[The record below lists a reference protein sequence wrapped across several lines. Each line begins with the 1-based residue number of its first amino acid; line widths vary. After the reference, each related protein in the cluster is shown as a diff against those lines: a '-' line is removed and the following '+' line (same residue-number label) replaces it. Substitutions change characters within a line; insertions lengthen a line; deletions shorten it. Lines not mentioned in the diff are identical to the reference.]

1 MAQFNYTKFL
11 KEGGIEKY
19 LMEADFGNDP
29 QDRYDYIRPLMSRL
43 PDTART
49 EYLIDALDQA
59 LADFNMTDDMKE
71 KTEFDMIFI
80 EIMKELG
87 LESELMEAGDSLIN
101 PEAEEISPEDL
112 EAASDLLASLAEN
125 DDVLDEILDEAILP
139 ATFNVG
145 DVARLIID
153 PKDGYNQPGP
163 DLEVLRVEP
172 QIGGKFQNVLVKNY
186 RTGEKVEYDNKQLA
200 LVRLGKISQAEEPM
214 IGELEGEVQTENAE
228 GDIQV
233 GDLVYFKGHE
243 DKMPMRVLKVRRMFG
258 TGVNA
263 ITTEKGEYDETQLV
277 RAKRGVDL
285 GDGTFE
291 ISEMEGEVQS
301 EEVTTKIGAV
311 QKGNV
316 LDAIK
321 LLNHIQYEMADEF
334 TDESMESLSDVIV
347 MLGQVL
353 KTFKK

>member
-11 KEGGIEKY
+11 KEGGIQKY

-101 PEAEEISPEDL
+101 PEAEEIDAEDL
-112 EAASDLLASLAEN
+112 EASSDYFDSLAEN
-125 DDVLDEILDEAILP
+125 DDVLDEI
-139 ATFNVG
+139 V
-145 DVARLIID
+145 
-153 PKDGYNQPGP
+153 
-163 DLEVLRVEP
+163 
-172 QIGGKFQNVLVKNY
+172 
-186 RTGEKVEYDNKQLA
+186 
-200 LVRLGKISQAEEPM
+200 
-214 IGELEGEVQTENAE
+214 AE

-233 GDLVYFKGHE
+233 GDLVYFKGYE
-243 DKMPMRVLKVRRMFG
+243 DKVPMKVLKVRRMFG
-258 TGVNA
+258 SNLDA

-301 EEVTTKIGAV
+301 EEVTTKIGVV

-321 LLNHIQYEMADEF
+321 LLNHIQYEMDEEF

>member
-101 PEAEEISPEDL
+101 PEAEEIDAEDL
-112 EAASDLLASLAEN
+112 EASADYFDSLAEN
-125 DDVLDEILDEAILP
+125 DDVLDEI
-139 ATFNVG
+139 V
-145 DVARLIID
+145 
-153 PKDGYNQPGP
+153 
-163 DLEVLRVEP
+163 
-172 QIGGKFQNVLVKNY
+172 
-186 RTGEKVEYDNKQLA
+186 
-200 LVRLGKISQAEEPM
+200 
-214 IGELEGEVQTENAE
+214 AE

-233 GDLVYFKGHE
+233 DDLVYFKGHE
-243 DKMPMRVLKVRRMFG
+243 DKVPMKVLKVRRMFG
-258 TGVNA
+258 SNLDA
-263 ITTEKGEYDETQLV
+263 ITTEKGEYDEKQLV
-277 RAKRGVDL
+277 KIMSPEEKANVFVREEVD
-285 GDGTFE
+285 
-291 ISEMEGEVQS
+291 GEVQS

>member
-71 KTEFDMIFI
+71 KAEFDMIFI

-101 PEAEEISPEDL
+101 PEAEEIDAEDL
-112 EAASDLLASLAEN
+112 EASADYFDSLAEN
-125 DDVLDEILDEAILP
+125 DDVLDEMIDEAK
-139 ATFNVG
+139 FKVG
-145 DVARLIID
+145 DMVVMKVDQSKRA
-153 PKDGYNQPGP
+153 PMK
-163 DLEVLRVEP
+163 V
-172 QIGGKFQNVLVKNY
+172 IG
-186 RTGEKVEYDNKQLA
+186 
-200 LVRLGKISQAEEPM
+200 
-214 IGELEGEVQTENAE
+214 
-228 GDIQV
+228 
-233 GDLVYFKGHE
+233 
-243 DKMPMRVLKVRRMFG
+243 MRKMFG
-258 TGVNA
+258 SPLHAISVKTQTGDTV
-263 ITTEKGEYDETQLV
+263 EYDETQLV
-277 RAKRGVDL
+277 KIMSPEEKANVFVREEVD
-285 GDGTFE
+285 
-291 ISEMEGEVQS
+291 GEVQS
-301 EEVTTKIGAV
+301 EEVTTKIGVV

-321 LLNHIQYEMADEF
+321 LLNHIQYEMDDEF